1 MVTAVREAIEA
12 LLGPGAV
19 ATHCPN
25 HTGAGKLSYEVRARG
40 ERWWVKVAASDEEGR
55 RLTRWASVATILA
68 ERHGAPPVLEVLDVL
83 DRTALLFPFL
93 DHPVATRSTLL
104 DRYAEV
110 GAVLDGLHAD
120 HDLAGRLGGPVTGRE
135 SFRDVWVSRFEADL
149 RIIAGHVA
157 PDVYDYL
164 AAEVETLAALV
175 DGLDLPVHHAIHG
188 DPWHE
193 NVLLGWDRV
202 WLIDWESIA
211 VGDPVIDRAI
221 LLMDVHGAQRAAWP
235 TEPRHQ
241 VARRALLLDAAV
253 DGAADWVQSS
263 EPAMR
268 RAKEVGF
275 HDGLAAY
282 RADVHLG

>member
-1 MVTAVREAIEA
+1 MVTAVGEAIEA

-19 ATHCPN
+19 ATHRLN

-40 ERWWVKVAASDEEGR
+40 EQWWVKVAASDKEER

-83 DRTALLFPFL
+83 GRTALLFPFL
-93 DHPVATRSTLL
+93 DHPVATRTTLG

-120 HDLAGRLGGPVTGRE
+120 HELADRLGGPATSRE
-135 SFRDVWVSRFEADL
+135 SFREVWVARFEADL

-164 AAEVETLAALV
+164 AAEVEVLAALV

-193 NVLLGWDRV
+193 NVLLGSQRV
-202 WLIDWESIA
+202 WLLDWESIA
-211 VGDPVIDRAI
+211 VGDPVVDRAI
-221 LLMDVHGAQRAAWP
+221 LLMDACGPQRAAWP
-235 TEPRHQ
+235 TDQRHQ
-241 VARRALLLDAAV
+241 LARRALLLDAAV

-263 EPAMR
+263 EPETR
-268 RAKEVGF
+268 LAKEVAF